1 MAVAQALG
9 VADQQLQMNTK
20 GLQPVPLDASAKAA
34 VHRMQRRARAAG
46 VDLVQ
51 LLLTGSIQQWEQL
64 VTVSFQK
71 GMSLN
76 LKESTIKQQVSRQWV
91 RDAYLDISSPVT
103 LWQAS
108 AHC

>member
-1 MAVAQALG
+1 MAVVQALG

-20 GLQPVPLDASAKAA
+20 GLQPVPLDACAKAA
-34 VHRMQRRARAAG
+34 LRRMQKRARAAG

-91 RDAYLDISSPVT
+91 RDACLDISSPVT

-108 AHC
+108 AHS

>member
-1 MAVAQALG
+1 MAVVQALG
-9 VADQQLQMNTK
+9 VTDQQLQLNTK
-20 GLQPVPLDASAKAA
+20 GLQPVPLDACAKAA
-34 VHRMQRRARAAG
+34 LRRMQQRARAAG
-46 VDLVQ
+46 VNLVQ

-76 LKESTIKQQVSRQWV
+76 LQESTIKQQVSRQWV
-91 RDAYLDISSPVT
+91 RGTCLDISSPVT

-108 AHC
+108 AHS